1 PRPPPPPPPVE
12 PEKLSGEAALGQL
25 SEHGDGTALQAIQKS
40 IFDENLKKA
49 KQLAVDEP
57 AIVANVVKEWISK
70 NG

>member
-1 PRPPPPPPPVE
+1 
-12 PEKLSGEAALGQL
+12 L